1 MVGRLR
7 DGRIIETAN
16 RHTNFVGIRRS
27 HKRQRSSAC
36 LAELPKA
43 ARPMNLSRIP
53 CGEPKVE
60 SPKGR
65 PRDKRRAAAPA
76 TIFAM
81 TVSDVIGRSAGFVPD
96 FAAKAASL
104 DRSWVHGRAPSLGK

>member
-7 DGRIIETAN
+7 DGRIIETAY
-16 RHTNFVGIRRS
+16 RHTDFVGIRRR
-27 HKRQRSSAC
+27 HKRQRSSAR
-36 LAELPKA
+36 LAEFPKA
-43 ARPMNLSRIP
+43 ARPMNLSRMP
-53 CGEPKVE
+53 SGEPKVG

-104 DRSWVHGRAPSLGK
+104 DGSRVHGKAPRSGE